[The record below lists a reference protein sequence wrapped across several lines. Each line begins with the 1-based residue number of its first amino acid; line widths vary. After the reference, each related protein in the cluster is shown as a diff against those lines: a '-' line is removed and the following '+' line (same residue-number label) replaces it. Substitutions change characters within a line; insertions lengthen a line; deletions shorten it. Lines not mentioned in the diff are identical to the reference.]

1 MVAGGASP
9 SRPYGILKACTC
21 WPERLEPDLRSG
33 DLETAFHRSERPS
46 MVSAWLRCK
55 ETALKTFCLKLSPLR
70 KDARIPG
77 TSPLLLARCLDRNA
91 GVLNPAGAHK
101 KRSRHS
107 TMASHIPCSV
117 HPILALSC
125 FDGFAGQRYANEQIL
140 IKRDMNG
147 VAFTRNSL
155 MHRSPSRQRQPQPK
169 QVHPARPEKPLP
181 SIGIGGPI
189 SMPMALVG
197 NHESGAIQSA

>member
-1 MVAGGASP
+1 MNEKTASCLASRVAAMAAGGASR

-55 ETALKTFCLKLSPLR
+55 ETALKRPSASSFRPLR
-70 KDARIPG
+70 KDARIPS

-117 HPILALSC
+117 HPILALILLRRICGSTLC
-125 FDGFAGQRYANEQIL
+125 QRADSHQAGHEWCGF
-140 IKRDMNG
+140 
-147 VAFTRNSL
+147 
-155 MHRSPSRQRQPQPK
+155 HPQ
-169 QVHPARPEKPLP
+169 
-181 SIGIGGPI
+181 
-189 SMPMALVG
+189 
-197 NHESGAIQSA
+197 

>member
-1 MVAGGASP
+1 MNEKTASCPASRVAAMVAGGASP

-70 KDARIPG
+70 KDARIPS

-117 HPILALSC
+117 HPILALILLRRICGSTLC
-125 FDGFAGQRYANEQIL
+125 QRADSHQAGHEWRGF
-140 IKRDMNG
+140 
-147 VAFTRNSL
+147 
-155 MHRSPSRQRQPQPK
+155 HPQ
-169 QVHPARPEKPLP
+169 
-181 SIGIGGPI
+181 
-189 SMPMALVG
+189 
-197 NHESGAIQSA
+197 